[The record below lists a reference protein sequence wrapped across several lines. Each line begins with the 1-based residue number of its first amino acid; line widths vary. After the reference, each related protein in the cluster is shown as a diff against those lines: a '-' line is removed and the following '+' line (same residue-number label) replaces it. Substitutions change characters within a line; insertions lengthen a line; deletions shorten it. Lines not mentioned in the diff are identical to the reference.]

1 MLSMT
6 KPIPDGYH
14 SATPTLTISG
24 ASDAIEFYKKAFDAK
39 EIFRFLGPDG
49 KSIMHAE
56 IRIGDSPI
64 MLCDEMPQ
72 MGCLSPTSIGGPSGS
87 IYLYVN
93 DADSVFNK
101 AVSVGAK
108 PMMPI
113 MDGFW
118 GDRIGALTDPFGH
131 RWTVATR
138 KKDLTMEEIQK
149 AGVEFMKNQCK

>member
-1 MLSMT
+1 MV

-14 SATPTLTISG
+14 SVTPTLTIKG
-24 ASDAIEFYKKAFDAK
+24 ASEAIEFYKKDFDAK
-39 EIFRFLGPDG
+39 EIYRFPGSDD

-56 IRIGDSPI
+56 IRIGDSAI

-101 AVSVGAK
+101 AVSIGAK
-108 PMMPI
+108 PMLPM

-131 RWTVATR
+131 RWTIATR
-138 KKDLTMEEIQK
+138 KKEMTVKEIQK
-149 AGVEFMKNQCK
+149 AGAEFMKGQCK

>member
-1 MLSMT
+1 MV

-14 SATPTLTISG
+14 SVTPTLTIKG
-24 ASDAIEFYKKAFDAK
+24 ASEAIEFYKKAFDAK
-39 EIFRFLGPDG
+39 EIYRFPGSDG

-56 IRIGDSPI
+56 IRIGDSAI

-101 AVSVGAK
+101 AVSIGAK
-108 PMMPI
+108 PMMPL

-138 KKDLTMEEIQK
+138 KKEMTVEEIQK
-149 AGVEFMKNQCK
+149 AGAEFMKGQCK

>member
-1 MLSMT
+1 MV
-6 KPIPDGYH
+6 KPIPNGYH
-14 SATPTLTISG
+14 SVTPTLTIKG
-24 ASDAIEFYKKAFDAK
+24 ASEAIEFYKKAFDAK
-39 EIFRFLGPDG
+39 EIHRFPGLDG

-56 IRIGDSPI
+56 IRIGDSAI

-101 AVSVGAK
+101 AISVGAK
-108 PMMPI
+108 PMMPM

-118 GDRIGALTDPFGH
+118 GDRVGALTDPFGH

-138 KKDLTMEEIQK
+138 KKEMTVEEIQK
-149 AGVEFMKNQCK
+149 AGAEFMKGQCK

>member
-1 MLSMT
+1 MV

-14 SATPTLTISG
+14 SVTPTLTIKG
-24 ASDAIEFYKKAFDAK
+24 ASEAIEFYKKAFDAK
-39 EIFRFLGPDG
+39 EIYRFPGSDD

-56 IRIGDSPI
+56 IRIGDSAI
-64 MLCDEMPQ
+64 MLCDEIPH

-101 AVSVGAK
+101 AVSIGAK
-108 PMMPI
+108 PMLPM

-131 RWTVATR
+131 RWTIATR
-138 KKDLTMEEIQK
+138 KKEMTVKEIQK
-149 AGVEFMKNQCK
+149 AGAEFMKGQCK

>member
-1 MLSMT
+1 MV

-14 SATPTLTISG
+14 SVTPTLTING
-24 ASDAIEFYKKAFDAK
+24 ASDAIEFYKKAFGAK
-39 EIFRFLGPDG
+39 EIYRFPGSDG

-56 IRIGDSPI
+56 IRIDDSAI

-108 PMMPI
+108 PMMPM

-118 GDRIGALTDPFGH
+118 GDRIGVLTDPFGH
-131 RWTVATR
+131 RWAVATR
-138 KKDLTMEEIQK
+138 KKDLTVKEIQK
-149 AGVEFMKNQCK
+149 AGAEFMKNQCK

>member
-1 MLSMT
+1 MV

-14 SATPTLTISG
+14 SVTPTLTIKG
-24 ASDAIEFYKKAFDAK
+24 ASEAIEFYKKAFDAK
-39 EIFRFLGPDG
+39 EIYRFPGSDG

-56 IRIGDSPI
+56 IRIGDSAI

-101 AVSVGAK
+101 AVSVGAN
-108 PMMPI
+108 PMMPM

-138 KKDLTMEEIQK
+138 KKEMTVEEIQK
-149 AGVEFMKNQCK
+149 AGAEFMKGQCK

>member
-1 MLSMT
+1 
-6 KPIPDGYH
+6 
-14 SATPTLTISG
+14 
-24 ASDAIEFYKKAFDAK
+24 
-39 EIFRFLGPDG
+39 
-49 KSIMHAE
+49 MHAE
-56 IRIGDSPI
+56 IRIGDPAI

-101 AVSVGAK
+101 AVSIGAK
-108 PMMPI
+108 PMLPM

-131 RWTVATR
+131 RWTIATR
-138 KKDLTMEEIQK
+138 KKEMTVKEIQK
-149 AGVEFMKNQCK
+149 AGAEFMKGQCK

>member
-1 MLSMT
+1 MV

-14 SATPTLTISG
+14 SVTPTLIISG
-24 ASDAIEFYKKAFDAK
+24 ASDAIEFYKKAFGAN
-39 EIFRFLGPDG
+39 EVYRFQGPDG

-56 IRIGDSPI
+56 IRIGDSAI

-72 MGCLSPTSIGGPSGS
+72 MGCLSPKTIGGPSGS

-101 AVSVGAK
+101 AVSAGAK
-108 PMMPI
+108 PIVEM

-118 GDRIGALTDPFGH
+118 GDRMGAISDPFGH
-131 RWTVATR
+131 RWTIATR
-138 KKDLTMEEIQK
+138 KKDMTEEEIEK
-149 AGVEFMKNQCK
+149 AGKEFMKNMCK